1 MYRHVQMEIMN
12 YLDSPELI
20 LQNLR
25 DPLSLKV
32 MRAYFTLFTNMV
44 DKAEIKLKEENFA
57 SKHCPVQLSNNDH
70 FAFAALSSIF
80 RSKLL

>member
-1 MYRHVQMEIMN
+1 MEIMN

-70 FAFAALSSIF
+70 FALLFTRSIK
-80 RSKLL
+80 RSDIQSA